1 MAIKVNESYSGEG
14 FSNKLYT
21 GVSILKIIGVNP
33 TQEELKA
40 LGYRA
45 EKEPVYFQNKEGV
58 NNLRIVFMLE
68 TKVGDEKI
76 TFPAPA
82 IFLRDKKA
90 EYFAD
95 RFGKMNRDA
104 TKLEGDIR
112 NPYEGEMDLLRLIR
126 IIASV
131 RTNRGEELILDTI
144 DRMVSTGDISEL
156 RAIVSAVKAKNNT
169 FKGYLTVRNNK
180 YQSVYLRKLEFAS
193 NTNYEWIHKDMS
205 EQRNYIKDDLGGV
218 NLDLYNPQD
227 FVLKEW
233 NPSTAT
239 AQSSASS
246 NPVLSAA
253 AAAANTSVR
262 PNTVSQSS
270 LGSESADVAVAE
282 DEEEDSPF

>member
-1 MAIKVNESYSGEG
+1 
-14 FSNKLYT
+14 NKD
-21 GVSILKIIGVNP
+21 
-33 TQEELKA
+33 
-40 LGYRA
+40 
-45 EKEPVYFQNKEGV
+45 GV
-58 NNLRIVFMLE
+58 NNLRVVFMLE
-68 TKVGDEKI
+68 TKIGDDKI
-76 TFPAPA
+76 IFPAPA
-82 IFLRDKKA
+82 IFIRDKKV

-95 RFGKMNRDA
+95 KFGRMNRDSS
-104 TKLEGDIR
+104 KLEGDLR
-112 NPYEGEMDLLRLIR
+112 NPYEGEMDLLRFIR

-131 RTNRGEELILDTI
+131 KTRQGEELILDTM

-156 RAIVSAVKAKNNT
+156 RAIVSAVKAKNNA
-169 FKGYLTVRNNK
+169 FKGFLTVRNGK
-180 YQSVYLRKLEFAS
+180 YQSVYLRKLEYLTT
-193 NTNYEWIHKDMS
+193 TNFEWVHRDMS